1 MAVERTYKTIKWVLK
16 GHIKNNVN
24 SLWIWEEDNFTCIYN
39 EYAGNERIYTSN
51 QLLKTFNTMI
61 YLNLIIGFVLLI
73 AFIMIFMSIVEG
85 KIRDRQNEKIVWRI
99 EEMDKIEKRDKVV
112 TRTGGLAHDRNRSY
126 SEIQKQND
134 SKTQ

>member
-1 MAVERTYKTIKWVLK
+1 
-16 GHIKNNVN
+16 
-24 SLWIWEEDNFTCIYN
+24 
-39 EYAGNERIYTSN
+39 
-51 QLLKTFNTMI
+51 MI
-61 YLNLIIGFVLLI
+61 YLNLIIGFVFLI

-99 EEMDKIEKRDKVV
+99 EEMEKMEKMDKIEKRDKVV
-112 TRTGGLAHDRNRSY
+112 TRTGGLAHDRNRTY

>member
-1 MAVERTYKTIKWVLK
+1 
-16 GHIKNNVN
+16 
-24 SLWIWEEDNFTCIYN
+24 
-39 EYAGNERIYTSN
+39 
-51 QLLKTFNTMI
+51 MI
-61 YLNLIIGFVLLI
+61 YLNLIIGFVFLI
-73 AFIMIFMSIVEG
+73 AFIMIFMSFVEG

-112 TRTGGLAHDRNRSY
+112 TRTGGIAHDRNRSY

>member
-1 MAVERTYKTIKWVLK
+1 
-16 GHIKNNVN
+16 
-24 SLWIWEEDNFTCIYN
+24 
-39 EYAGNERIYTSN
+39 
-51 QLLKTFNTMI
+51 MI
-61 YLNLIIGFVLLI
+61 YLNLIIGFVFLI

-99 EEMDKIEKRDKVV
+99 EEMDKMEKRDKVV

>member
-1 MAVERTYKTIKWVLK
+1 
-16 GHIKNNVN
+16 
-24 SLWIWEEDNFTCIYN
+24 
-39 EYAGNERIYTSN
+39 
-51 QLLKTFNTMI
+51 MI
-61 YLNLIIGFVLLI
+61 YLNLIIGFVFFA

-99 EEMDKIEKRDKVV
+99 EEMDKMEKRDKVV

>member
-1 MAVERTYKTIKWVLK
+1 
-16 GHIKNNVN
+16 
-24 SLWIWEEDNFTCIYN
+24 
-39 EYAGNERIYTSN
+39 
-51 QLLKTFNTMI
+51 MI
-61 YLNLIIGFVLLI
+61 YLNLIIGFLFLI

-85 KIRDRQNEKIVWRI
+85 KIRDRQNEKIMWRI
-99 EEMDKIEKRDKVV
+99 EEMDKMEKRDKVV

>member
-1 MAVERTYKTIKWVLK
+1 
-16 GHIKNNVN
+16 
-24 SLWIWEEDNFTCIYN
+24 
-39 EYAGNERIYTSN
+39 
-51 QLLKTFNTMI
+51 MI
-61 YLNLIIGFVLLI
+61 YLNLIIGFVFLI

-112 TRTGGLAHDRNRSY
+112 TRTGGLAHDRNRTY

>member
-1 MAVERTYKTIKWVLK
+1 
-16 GHIKNNVN
+16 
-24 SLWIWEEDNFTCIYN
+24 
-39 EYAGNERIYTSN
+39 
-51 QLLKTFNTMI
+51 MI
-61 YLNLIIGFVLLI
+61 YLNLIIGFVFFV

-112 TRTGGLAHDRNRSY
+112 TRTGGLAHDRNRTY

>member
-1 MAVERTYKTIKWVLK
+1 
-16 GHIKNNVN
+16 
-24 SLWIWEEDNFTCIYN
+24 
-39 EYAGNERIYTSN
+39 
-51 QLLKTFNTMI
+51 MI
-61 YLNLIIGFVLLI
+61 YLNLIIGFLFLI

-85 KIRDRQNEKIVWRI
+85 KIRDRQNEKIMWRI

>member
-51 QLLKTFNTMI
+51 QLTKTFNTMI

>member
-1 MAVERTYKTIKWVLK
+1 
-16 GHIKNNVN
+16 
-24 SLWIWEEDNFTCIYN
+24 
-39 EYAGNERIYTSN
+39 
-51 QLLKTFNTMI
+51 MI
-61 YLNLIIGFVLLI
+61 YLNLIIGFI
-73 AFIMIFMSIVEG
+73 FSAAFLMILMSIVEG

-99 EEMDKIEKRDKVV
+99 EEMDKMEKRDKVV

>member
-1 MAVERTYKTIKWVLK
+1 
-16 GHIKNNVN
+16 
-24 SLWIWEEDNFTCIYN
+24 
-39 EYAGNERIYTSN
+39 
-51 QLLKTFNTMI
+51 MI
-61 YLNLIIGFVLLI
+61 YLNLIIGFVFFV

-85 KIRDRQNEKIVWRI
+85 KIRDRQNEKILWRI

-112 TRTGGLAHDRNRSY
+112 TRTGGLAHDRNRTY